1 MLFSLEQAGEAGFSK
16 GTAVTLLKMTLNGR
30 LPVNQGSVIR
40 CPGTA
45 EWKVG
50 LLWAGASVLFAGVW
64 CRAGN
69 GRGCWQPLGVWLW
82 RRLWC

>member
-45 EWKVG
+45 EGKVG
-50 LLWAGASVLFAGVW
+50 LLWAGASVLFAEFG
-64 CRAGN
+64 AGQ
-69 GRGCWQPLGVWLW
+69 GMVVVVGSH
-82 RRLWC
+82 